1 MFAKCDPLP
10 KSDLFDIF
18 VEGIHSR
25 HSAGNAKHPLPT
37 RSFTFLRATVRSTHS
52 FVAAAEKNTN
62 LMRRSRAF
70 GHGVV
75 VSKICYNT
83 VIVLSVLLWD
93 CFKPKNICLDW
104 AFSKIGLE
112 VWLPAFQLP
121 MFAKCDTLPKGDLFD
136 MFVQRIFFSQSFWD
150 FQASTLQQK
159 LQVPESGST
168 LHHLCIMVA
177 SCPSFRCSCR
187 KKHPSHAEEQS
198 VWSWSCGLQGLLQY
212 SDCGLRFAM
221 RLLQTKE
228 YLSRL
233 SF

>member
-1 MFAKCDPLP
+1 MSLLSESVLYVTLRQVA
-10 KSDLFDIF
+10 LF
-18 VEGIHSR
+18 
-25 HSAGNAKHPLPT
+25 KLQ
-37 RSFTFLRATVRSTHS
+37 THS
-52 FVAAAEKNTN
+52 VCPDSVGFPNQVLRQNGDGRFVKKRRAETWNT
-62 LMRRSRAF
+62 RRGKGRGKSLCDGGALRFAR
-70 GHGVV
+70 
-75 VSKICYNT
+75 
-83 VIVLSVLLWD
+83 
-93 CFKPKNICLDW
+93 CLCC
-104 AFSKIGLE
+104 
-112 VWLPAFQLP
+112 LPAFQLP

-228 YLSRL
+228 YLSKL